1 MRMIL
6 GDCEHL
12 SWLKGLQVGDRVGV
26 RPLRYD
32 GWMFEA
38 CVTAVVQGGVAIDWE
53 LAAKDWENKVRI
65 FSTRT
70 GKEKDVRTKRHY
82 IMKP

>member
-1 MRMIL
+1 MIV

-12 SWLKGLQVGDRVGV
+12 SWLKGLQVGDWVGV
-26 RPLRYD
+26 RPLRDD
-32 GWMFEA
+32 GWKFEA
-38 CVTAVVQGGVAIDWE
+38 RVTAVVRGGVAVDWE
-53 LAAKDWENKVRI
+53 FAAKPWEDKVRI

-70 GKEKDVRTKRHY
+70 GKEKDVSTKRHY